1 MRCATLAVS
10 AATTIALA
18 SSAMAGV
25 VYNDSATDVNADMLG
40 NPLMNIL
47 SVEVSHTSTNIEFL
61 FTLNDF
67 VSPYSSNYYAIA
79 LSTPGAATKT
89 TSVWNP
95 VNRASFAS
103 NGGMNYV
110 VAADIDSGGRTWFQ
124 SHGASGWSTPGQ
136 NQNSSFQSS
145 YETNTMVINVTRSA
159 IGMEGDGTFF
169 FDAWAMARNNSVF
182 DALSTNATLG
192 SYDSS
197 FTTTSALSY
206 TIGAPVPAPGA
217 FALLGAAGLLGSRR
231 RRA

>member
-1 MRCATLAVS
+1 MRYATLAVS

-25 VYNDSATDVNADMLG
+25 VFNDSATDLPAGG
-40 NPLMNIL
+40 NNLLNIL

-89 TSVWNP
+89 TAVWNP
-95 VNRASFAS
+95 VNKASFAS

-110 VAADIDSGGRTWFQ
+110 VAADIDYGGRTWFQ

-145 YETNTMVINVTRSA
+145 
-159 IGMEGDGTFF
+159 
-169 FDAWAMARNNSVF
+169 
-182 DALSTNATLG
+182 
-192 SYDSS
+192 
-197 FTTTSALSY
+197 
-206 TIGAPVPAPGA
+206 
-217 FALLGAAGLLGSRR
+217 
-231 RRA
+231 